1 MNENKQTAENFNA
14 EGTNQER
21 KGTITIVRISD
32 CLEMIRDE
40 SGILYPSDALYFFVS
55 KGGNVRH
62 ALRDAIGVLKTE
74 KDKTHAVL
82 KYKEFEVSFGRDE
95 KFVDILD
102 YIYAVDDFM
111 KSQTISSNPNFSP
124 LP

>member
-1 MNENKQTAENFNA
+1 MVKDTTGIVYDTSVLHFLVP
-14 EGTNQER
+14 
-21 KGTITIVRISD
+21 KGV
-32 CLEMIRDE
+32 
-40 SGILYPSDALYFFVS
+40 
-55 KGGNVRH
+55 NVRH
-62 ALRDAIGVLKTE
+62 ALRDAMGVLKTE

-111 KSQTISSNPNFSP
+111 KSQTISSNSNFSC
-124 LP
+124 

>member
-1 MNENKQTAENFNA
+1 MNKNVSTSKDFNVNEAE
-14 EGTNQER
+14 EVRTT
-21 KGTITIVRISD
+21 TIEIVKVSPN
-32 CLEMIRDE
+32 LEMIKDNT
-40 SGILYPSDALYFFVS
+40 GIIYDSSALHFFVS

-62 ALRDAIGVLKTE
+62 ALRDAMGVLKTE

-102 YIYAVDDFM
+102 YIYNVDDFM
-111 KSQTISSNPNFSP
+111 KNQTLSSNSNFSR
-124 LP
+124 